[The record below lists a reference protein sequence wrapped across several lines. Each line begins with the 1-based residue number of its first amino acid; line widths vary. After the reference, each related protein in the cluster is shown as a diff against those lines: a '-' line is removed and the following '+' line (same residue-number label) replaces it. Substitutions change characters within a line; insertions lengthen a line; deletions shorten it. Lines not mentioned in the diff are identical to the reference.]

1 MDIMDPYRALCRTA
15 TRRNTKIWL
24 NFKIFADFEKKLES
38 LGIASVILAL
48 YAFNVKLV

>member
-1 MDIMDPYRALCRTA
+1 MDIMDPYRAVCRTA
-15 TRRNTKIWL
+15 TRRHWKMWL

-38 LGIASVILAL
+38 LGIASVILAS

>member
-1 MDIMDPYRALCRTA
+1 MDIMDPYRALSRTA
-15 TRRNTKIWL
+15 TRKHSKMWL

>member
-15 TRRNTKIWL
+15 TRKHSKMWL

-38 LGIASVILAL
+38 LAIASVILAL
-48 YAFNVKLV
+48 YVFNVKLV